1 MNEKIKKPLKKKI
14 FTVCGV
20 IVVLVLV
27 SISIVKFMDNDDMRK
42 KIVTHQ
48 HVVYAEELT
57 QILEESSELTSAKIQ
72 TTGIVEYVDD
82 GVKYVNRADF
92 TMMFKATVRAGI
104 DLEEIEITVNE
115 PEKTVDVVIPKSRV
129 LETTIGPESIKYF
142 DTKFSIFNPNE
153 KEDATT
159 AMTLAKKKAEEEA
172 PDTGI
177 LELADTNNKNLIR
190 SLLTEITTKRDYS
203 LNIKIGD

>member
-27 SISIVKFMDNDDMRK
+27 SISIVNFMDNEDMRK
-42 KIVTHQ
+42 KFVTHQ
-48 HVVYAEELT
+48 QVVYAEELT

-72 TTGIVEYVDD
+72 TTGIVDYVDD

-115 PEKTVDVVIPKSRV
+115 PEKTVDVVIPKSRI
-129 LETTIGPESIKYF
+129 LETTIDPESIKYF
-142 DTKFSIFNPNE
+142 NTKFSIFNPNE

>member
-20 IVVLVLV
+20 IVVLALV
-27 SISIVKFMDNDDMRK
+27 SISIVNFMDNEDMRK
-42 KIVTHQ
+42 KFVTHQ
-48 HVVYAEELT
+48 QVVYAEELT
-57 QILEESSELTSAKIQ
+57 QILEKSSELTSAKIQ
-72 TTGIVEYVDD
+72 TTGIVDYVDD

-92 TMMFKATVRAGI
+92 TMMFKAIVRAGI

-115 PEKTVDVVIPKSRV
+115 PEKTVDVVIPKSRI
-129 LETTIGPESIKYF
+129 LETTIDPESIKYF

-159 AMTLAKKKAEEEA
+159 AMMLAKKKAEEEA